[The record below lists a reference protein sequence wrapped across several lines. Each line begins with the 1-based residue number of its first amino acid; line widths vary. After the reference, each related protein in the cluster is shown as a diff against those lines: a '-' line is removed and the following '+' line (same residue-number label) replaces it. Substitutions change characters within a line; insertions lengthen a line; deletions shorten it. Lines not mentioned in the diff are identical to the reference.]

1 MESPALMALGL
12 GLILGLKHATDADH
26 VVAVSTIVSEY
37 RNAWR
42 GIWVGASWGLGHT
55 TPLLIVGIAILLL
68 KESVLEFYLDDVY
81 IQSYSLPTA
90 ATGLIGVIGS
100 ASEVS
105 EVTAWTTG

>member
-1 MESPALMALGL
+1 MGADGVTHFGLVRGPQASVETEDRMAREWPFGQTV
-12 GLILGLKHATDADH
+12 HF
-26 VVAVSTIVSEY
+26 
-37 RNAWR
+37 R
-42 GIWVGASWGLGHT
+42 
-55 TPLLIVGIAILLL
+55 LLL
-68 KESVLEFYLDDVY
+68 KESVLEFYLDDIY